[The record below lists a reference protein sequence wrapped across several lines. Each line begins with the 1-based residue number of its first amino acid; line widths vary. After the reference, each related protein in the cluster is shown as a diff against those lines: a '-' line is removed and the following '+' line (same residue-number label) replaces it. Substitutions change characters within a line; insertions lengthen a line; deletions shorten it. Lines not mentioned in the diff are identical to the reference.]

1 MAPRLKILL
10 SEGMSLS
17 AREAITVL
25 GRAGHRVDLCA
36 PQRWCFGGYSKWVDR
51 VHVMPMAGSDPAGYV
66 RSVAEL
72 CAREQID
79 VLLPVH
85 EQAYLFA
92 ALRQHEPIWPHV
104 RTAVPVASLA
114 AFRAVQTKDALAG
127 TLAAAGLPQPDTR
140 VVRSAD
146 ELLRVGGDL
155 LRSARALVV
164 KETAGTASTGLH
176 RVSDHGHLERLAA
189 AAGFPGG
196 APLVVQERVPGPLE
210 RCQAVFAQ
218 GKLRA
223 LHCFRQ
229 IVAGPGGGDVVK
241 ESVSRPLVTGHV
253 QALGARLPWHGALA
267 FDFIL
272 RDGDPAKPC
281 YIDANPRLVEPV
293 NALLS
298 GVDLA
303 ETLLRVARGEDAG
316 ALVIGRAGVRTRLGI
331 PGLVERAAATG
342 RRRAVLGDLFA
353 QLARRGRYAGTT
365 EELTPADDGPASRVP
380 YWGLALQLL
389 AQPGSAEAI
398 SRRTVEAYALG
409 PRGHAFVDQLA

>member
-36 PQRWCFGGYSKWVDR
+36 PQRWCFGGYSRWVDR

-66 RSVAEL
+66 RAVAGL
-72 CAREQID
+72 CAREEFD

-92 ALRQHEPIWPHV
+92 ALRERDPSWPHA

-114 AFRAVQTKDALAG
+114 AFRAVQTKDALTG
-127 TLAAAGLPQPDTR
+127 TLVAAGLPQPDTR
-140 VVRSAD
+140 VVRTAE
-146 ELLRVGGDL
+146 ELLRQGGEL
-155 LRSARALVV
+155 LRSAGALVV

-176 RVSDHGHLERLAA
+176 LVSDHGQLERLAA
-189 AAGFPGG
+189 AAGFPDGT
-196 APLVVQERVPGPLE
+196 PLVVQERVPGPLE
-210 RCQAVFAQ
+210 RCQAVLAE
-218 GKLRA
+218 GRLLA
-223 LHCFRQ
+223 IHCFRQ
-229 IVAGPGGGDVVK
+229 IIAGPGGGDVVK
-241 ESVSRPLVTGHV
+241 ESVSRPLVVEHL
-253 QALGARLPWHGALA
+253 QALGARLRWHGALA
-267 FDFIL
+267 FDFLL
-272 RDGDPAKPC
+272 RDGDEAQPC

-293 NALLS
+293 NALL
-298 GVDLA
+298 GGADLA
-303 ETLLRVARGEDAG
+303 GTLLRVARGEATG
-316 ALVIGRAGVRTRLGI
+316 GLIVGRAGVRTRLGI

-342 RRRAVLGDLFA
+342 RRGAVLGDLLA
-353 QLARRGRYAGTT
+353 QLARKGRYAGTT

-380 YWGLALQLL
+380 YWGVVLQLL
-389 AQPGSAEAI
+389 AQPGTADAI

-409 PRGHAFVDQLA
+409 PRGHAFVDRLA